1 MKTTRTSL
9 ETVVSPIYL
18 ITQSPYLLADQVG
31 EQVSSHSSLLE
42 ENHELERQ
50 IQELAHVSQQFIAL
64 KAENDRLRE
73 LLGSQARLPHDVLIV
88 EVVGIVPTPGSFELI
103 VDKGSDAG
111 ITEGQAVLDAGGLVG
126 QVVSVA
132 AFTSRV
138 LVLTDRNH
146 AVPVQINRNGVRSI
160 AGGTGELNELHLESV
175 PVSADI
181 VEGDLLET
189 SGLGGRFP
197 SGYPVGRVSSVVV
210 EPTSAYAQ
218 VIVTPAAA
226 LDRTRHVLVIFEAS
240 INASSVNGSG
250 PDDGSG
256 PDNGSVDA
264 LEIGEL
270 ERIQP

>member
-1 MKTTRTSL
+1 LKTTRASL

-18 ITQSPYLLADQVG
+18 IAQSPYLLADQVG
-31 EQVSSHSSLLE
+31 DQVSSHSSLLE

-73 LLGSQARLPHDVLIV
+73 LLGSQARLPHEVLIV

-138 LVLTDRNH
+138 LVLTDPNH

-160 AGGTGELNELHLESV
+160 AGGAGELNELHLESV

-218 VIVTPAAA
+218 VIVTPTAA

-240 INASSVNGSG
+240 INASSVNG
-250 PDDGSG
+250 
-256 PDNGSVDA
+256 